1 MTWEIAA
8 HVLSDVGCVRD
19 LNEDRGRVVQPGD
32 DDERA
37 RRGVLA
43 IVADGM
49 GGHSAGEVASTIA
62 VDAVHRSYYDS
73 TGAPGAALVAALEA
87 ANTAIFTSASAE
99 KKLAGMGTTCVA
111 LALCDGHAH
120 AASVGD
126 SRIYLLRDGRLY
138 QMTADDSA
146 VNELVTRGLLTRE
159 EARHH
164 ADRNVILRALGT
176 HEEVQVGRW
185 DQPLPLR
192 PGDAFVLCSDGLTDL
207 VQDDEIAGAVTVGH
221 GADACRA
228 LVDLARAR
236 GGHDNITVALLRVAS
251 LAGSARESVPATR
264 EMPATRE
271 LRVAR

>member
-1 MTWEIAA
+1 
-8 HVLSDVGCVRD
+8 
-19 LNEDRGRVVQPGD
+19 
-32 DDERA
+32 
-37 RRGVLA
+37 
-43 IVADGM
+43 M

-73 TGAPGAALVAALEA
+73 TGAPDAALVAALEA

-111 LALCDGHAH
+111 LALCDGQAH

-126 SRIYLLRDGRLY
+126 SRLYLLRGGRLY

-176 HEEVQVGRW
+176 HEEVQVARW

-192 PGDAFVLCSDGLTDL
+192 SGDLFVLCSDGLTDL
-207 VQDDEIAGAVTVGH
+207 VQDDEIAAAATAGH

-228 LVDLARAR
+228 LVDLARSR
-236 GGHDNITVALLRVAS
+236 GGHDNITVALLRVDTRAD
-251 LAGSARESVPATR
+251 AVVESVPATR
-264 EMPATRE
+264 EILPVTRE
-271 LRVAR
+271 VRAAR